1 MAEKLTTEE
10 VLQDLGRANFKNIRN
25 IKDVRDLKTVKDL
38 TPSGDLQMNNS
49 VLVASPQ
56 AEPVKEALAS
66 MGNPPTWK
74 YAKLDLYDNSTP
86 EHLRKNKRKLNL
98 NLAFLI
104 EGQSKYQYAAAGLNT
119 SFRFF
124 KRGFDSSIPD
134 EAKHQ
139 ALVVKIYQAVK
150 EMGYEPVQ
158 VSKCYEKARNGKGS
172 TIFGLSVVCAA
183 KPQDGEYYCVIVD
196 QETLYDVNLSNK
208 GLSDAQRKSNCI
220 ASGFTGQTGQR
231 GRTTRNSFF
240 GNQ

>member
-1 MAEKLTTEE
+1 MKTLTTEE
-10 VLQDLGRANFKNIRN
+10 VLKDLGRANFKNIRN
-25 IKDVRDLKTVKDL
+25 IKDIRNLKTFKDL
-38 TPSGDLQMNNS
+38 TPSDDLQMDNS
-49 VLVASPQ
+49 VSLASPQ

-66 MGNPPTWK
+66 MGNSPSWK

-86 EHLRKNKRKLNL
+86 DHLRKNKRKLNL

-104 EGQSKYQYAAAGLNT
+104 EGQTKYQYAAAGLNT

-124 KRGFDSSIPD
+124 KRGFDSNIP
-134 EAKHQ
+134 EESKHQ
-139 ALVVKIYQAVK
+139 LLVTQIYQAVK
-150 EMGYEPVQ
+150 QMGYEPVQ

-183 KPQDGEYYCVIVD
+183 KPSDGEYYCVIID
-196 QETLYDVNLSNK
+196 QECLYDVNLSNK
-208 GLSDAQRKSNCI
+208 GLTDAQRKSNCI

-240 GNQ
+240 GGA